1 MDYIFRNIVRF
12 IATFLTFIPIANLYD
27 FGFVDSIII
36 YRIKILNTDSLILT
50 KYSLEFKTSIC
61 RVIPGKKI

>member
-12 IATFLTFIPIANLYD
+12 IATFLTFIPIANLYH
-27 FGFVDSIII
+27 FVFVDSMII
-36 YRIKILNTDSLILT
+36 YRLKILNTDNLILT

-61 RVIPGKKI
+61 RVIPSKKM

>member
-1 MDYIFRNIVRF
+1 MDYIYTNIIRF
-12 IATFLTFIPIANLYD
+12 IATFLTFIPIANLYH
-27 FGFVDSIII
+27 FGFANSMII

-61 RVIPGKKI
+61 RVIPGKKM

>member
-1 MDYIFRNIVRF
+1 MDYIYRNIIRF

-27 FGFVDSIII
+27 FGFVDSMII
-36 YRIKILNTDSLILT
+36 YRLKILNTDNLILT

-61 RVIPGKKI
+61 RVIPGKKM

>member
-36 YRIKILNTDSLILT
+36 YRIRILNTDSFTLT

-61 RVIPGKKI
+61 RVIPGKKM